1 MGGIGGPPQQRRGAD
16 AEKKGADAAVAGA
29 PACRASGGRR
39 ACNSVGELTRGRRVR
54 IRRLQGRALWAAAIV
69 GREGRRMEF
78 EGQHAR

>member
-16 AEKKGADAAVAGA
+16 AEKKSADAAVVGA
-29 PACRASGGRR
+29 PAYRASGGRR

-69 GREGRRMEF
+69 GRERWRMEIQGRR
-78 EGQHAR
+78 AR